1 MIRFIA
7 RDGTPVFTKLGGA
20 SLQVFMQESYCGGSV
35 KNYTLIGTMRIGDPG
50 NFIARREDFV
60 QKCLDEHRAALQE
73 VGGA

>member
-7 RDGTPVFTKLGGA
+7 RDGTSVFIKPSGL

-35 KNYTLIGTMRIGDPG
+35 KNYTLIGTMRMEDPG
-50 NFIARREDFV
+50 TFLARREDFI